1 MSRLNI
7 IKILSHK
14 RWKLSKETLTSLYRS
29 LIGSI
34 IEYSFFTI
42 SEISISTLNF
52 LQAIQNQAIK
62 LIYNLDYKT
71 SSHTLN
77 KISNIKP
84 INERLNQLFERYIN
98 STSNT
103 NPLIK
108 QLINEYNDSFNSIIK
123 NNHSSTPLTYIFNL
137 IVHNT
142 IQNLIE
148 SIEATSNNDKTDKTL
163 TQNKLL
169 QHANTNSQ

>member
-1 MSRLNI
+1 MI
-7 IKILSHK
+7 HILSHK

-123 NNHSSTPLTYIFNL
+123 NFNL
-137 IVHNT
+137 KCN
-142 IQNLIE
+142 
-148 SIEATSNNDKTDKTL
+148 
-163 TQNKLL
+163 
-169 QHANTNSQ
+169 